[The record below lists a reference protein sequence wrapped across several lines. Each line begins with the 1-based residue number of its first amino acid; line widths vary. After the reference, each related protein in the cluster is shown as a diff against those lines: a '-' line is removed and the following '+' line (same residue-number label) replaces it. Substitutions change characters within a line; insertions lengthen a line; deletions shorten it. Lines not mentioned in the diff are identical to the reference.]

1 MKETIC
7 RLVKKFFR
15 DAQSLD
21 DLAFF
26 RKITLFHGLH
36 DRQLGRVLQAL
47 QKRKYYMGEVVFEEG
62 QAGKAVFVIRSG
74 GVELSRRAANGKD
87 AVLARLGPGQFF
99 GEMALLEH
107 QPRTATARVT
117 EDGEIYLLYATTLE
131 SLLHRNPAIGVEI
144 MRNIAV
150 VLSALLR
157 KADEEQDR
165 TRGD

>member
-1 MKETIC
+1 MKESIY
-7 RLVKKFFR
+7 RLFRKIFR
-15 DAQSLD
+15 DVRSLD
-21 DLAFF
+21 DFAFF

-36 DRQLGRVLQAL
+36 DRQLGRVLQAM
-47 QKRKYYMGEVVFEEG
+47 QKRKYYMDEIVFEEG
-62 QAGKAVFVIRSG
+62 QTGKAVFVIRSG
-74 GVELSRRAANGKD
+74 GVELSRRTSDNKVK
-87 AVLARLGPGQFF
+87 VLARLGPGQIF

-131 SLLHRNPAIGVEI
+131 SLLHRDPIIGVEI

-157 KADEEQDR
+157 KTDEEHDEDK
-165 TRGD
+165 GN